1 MANYLITGYWGEPH
15 VTAENDR
22 GFNAAVFGA
31 GRIVLPVGER
41 LRAEY
46 IGNNTV
52 RIYDGKLLDNGA
64 LAGIPAGKYVDLLI
78 PEAGQGMNRSDLV
91 IFQYRKDPS
100 TLVETGEFLVLQ
112 GTETSGV
119 AYDPPLEQ
127 QDLLSDE
134 ATFDQMALWRVGVSG
149 ANIAAP
155 VQVAEVSRSLPELKN
170 KGVVISAK
178 PVIRASAWY
187 EYEGGYSNSVDVAGL
202 TVKDEPIVDINL
214 NDVGVVG
221 DTLPLIE
228 EYSKIYRFYA
238 SDGALWIYA
247 SEKPERDIP
256 IKIMV
261 VR

>member
-1 MANYLITGYWGEPH
+1 MTNNYLITGYWGEPH
-15 VTAENDR
+15 VTAENIR
-22 GFNAAVFGA
+22 GFNAAVFGP
-31 GRIVLPVGER
+31 GRFVLPVGQR

-52 RIYDGKLLDNGA
+52 RLYDGQLMDNGA
-64 LAGIPAGKYVDLLI
+64 QAGIPAGKYVDLLI
-78 PEAGQGMNRSDLV
+78 PEAGQGMNRSDLI

-119 AYDPPLEQ
+119 AFDPILEQ
-127 QDLLSDE
+127 QDLLTDE
-134 ATFDQMALWRVGVSG
+134 ATVDQMALWRVSISG
-149 ANIAAP
+149 ANISAPAALFTVP
-155 VQVAEVSRSLPELKN
+155 DNPAV
-170 KGVVISAK
+170 KGMVISAK
-178 PVIRASAWY
+178 PTIRASAWY
-187 EYEGGYSNSVDVAGL
+187 GYEGGYSNSVDVAGL
-202 TVKDEPIVDINL
+202 TVADEPIVDINL

-228 EYSKIYRFYA
+228 EYNKIYRFYA
-238 SDGALWIYA
+238 SDGSLWIYA

>member
-1 MANYLITGYWGEPH
+1 MGNNYLITGYWGEPH

-31 GRIVLPVGER
+31 GRHVLPVGQQ

-119 AYDPPLEQ
+119 AYDPILEQ
-127 QDLLSDE
+127 QDLLTDE
-134 ATFDQMALWRVGVSG
+134 ASVDQMALWRVSISG
-149 ANIAAP
+149 ANISAPAALFTVP
-155 VQVAEVSRSLPELKN
+155 GSPAS

-178 PVIRASAWY
+178 PVILASAWY
-187 EYEGGYSNSVDVAGL
+187 GYEGGYSNSVDVAGL
-202 TVKDEPIVDINL
+202 TVADEPIVDINL

-228 EYSKIYRFYA
+228 EYNKIYRFYA

>member
-1 MANYLITGYWGEPH
+1 MGNNYLITGYWGEPH

-31 GRIVLPVGER
+31 GRFVLPVGQQ

-78 PEAGQGMNRSDLV
+78 PEAGQGMNRSDLI

-100 TLVETGEFLVLQ
+100 TLVESGEFLVLQ

-119 AYDPPLEQ
+119 AFDPILEQ
-127 QDLLSDE
+127 QDLLTDE
-134 ATFDQMALWRVGVSG
+134 ATTDQMALWRVSISG
-149 ANIAAP
+149 ANISAPAALFTVP
-155 VQVAEVSRSLPELKN
+155 GNPAT
-170 KGVVISAK
+170 KGVAISAT
-178 PVIRASAWY
+178 PTILASAWY
-187 EYEGGYSNSVDVAGL
+187 EYEGGYSNSVSVNGL
-202 TVKDEPIVDINL
+202 TVDDAPVVDVNL

-221 DTLPLIE
+221 EALPLIE
-228 EYSKIYRFYA
+228 DYNKIYRFYA
-238 SDGALWIYA
+238 NDGALWIYA

-261 VR
+261 VK

>member
-31 GRIVLPVGER
+31 GRFVLPVGQQ

-78 PEAGQGMNRSDLV
+78 PEAGQGMNRSDLI

-100 TLVETGEFLVLQ
+100 TLVESGEFLVLR
-112 GTETSGV
+112 GTETSG
-119 AYDPPLEQ
+119 AAFDPVLDQ
-127 QDLLSDE
+127 QDLLTDE
-134 ATFDQMALWRVGVSG
+134 ATVDQMALWRISISG
-149 ANIAAP
+149 ANISAPAAMFTVP
-155 VQVAEVSRSLPELKN
+155 GNPAN
-170 KGVVISAK
+170 KGVAISATAT
-178 PVIRASAWY
+178 ILASAWY
-187 EYEGGYSNSVDVAGL
+187 AYEGGYSNSVSVAGL
-202 TVKDEPIVDINL
+202 TVDDSPVVDVNL
-214 NDVGVVG
+214 NEAGVVG
-221 DTLPLIE
+221 SALPLIE
-228 EYSKIYRFYA
+228 EYNKIYRFYA
-238 SDGALWIYA
+238 NDGALWIYA